1 MSLLQGFVRPSLWRA
16 DLTLR
21 SPSERRKILV
31 AIPTY
36 RRNEMLE
43 RLLDSL
49 NKLAPPANADVSVVV
64 IDNDKSGFARPVVE
78 KWKSLFSMPLVYEME
93 TAPGVTHVRNHA
105 LKMARDFD
113 LLAFIDDDEFADP
126 EWLAAL
132 VARYDETNAAAVF
145 GPVWSIYPE
154 STPQW
159 MRDWNVHAIEIT
171 ETRDRKDPGGSG
183 NSLIDMHVV
192 RKLELTFDARLS
204 KMGGEDTLFF
214 YQMQDEGYRLTQ
226 TKDASVYEHVPQDR
240 ARVGWLFRRWYRYG
254 ITDAL
259 ITSRHNSLTVARL
272 KAVPNGLIRIG
283 IGALLV
289 TGATVATLGRNKRAI
304 YSQFFTLCRG
314 FGMLT
319 FALGGSYEEYG
330 SALTRPQFDADIGAV
345 SPSARG

>member
-1 MSLLQGFVRPSLWRA
+1 M
-16 DLTLR
+16 TLR

-49 NKLAPPANADVSVVV
+49 NKLVPPENADVSVAV
-64 IDNDKSGFARPVVE
+64 IDNDKSGGARPVVE
-78 KWKSLFSMPLVYEME
+78 KWKSLFSMPLLYEME

-105 LKMARDFD
+105 LKMASDFD
-113 LLAFIDDDEFADP
+113 LLAFIDDDEFAAP

-132 VARYDETNAAAVF
+132 VGRYDETKAGAVF

-159 MRDWNVHAIEIT
+159 MREWNVHAIEIT
-171 ETRDRKDPGGSG
+171 ETRDRTDPGGSG
-183 NSLIDMHVV
+183 NSLMDMHVV
-192 RKLELTFDARLS
+192 RKLGLSFDARLS

-214 YQMQDEGYRLTQ
+214 YQMQDQGYRLTQ
-226 TKDASVYEHVPQDR
+226 TKDASVYEHVPEDR

-259 ITSRHNSLTVARL
+259 IISRHSSMRVARL
-272 KAVPNGLIRIG
+272 KAALNGAARIAV
-283 IGALLV
+283 GALLV
-289 TGATVATLGRNKRAI
+289 TGAAVGTLGRNKQAI

-314 FGMLT
+314 FGMVT
-319 FALGGSYEEYG
+319 FAFGGRYEEYG
-330 SALTRPQFDADIGAV
+330 SALTRPQLDADIGAV
-345 SPSARG
+345 TSSVRG